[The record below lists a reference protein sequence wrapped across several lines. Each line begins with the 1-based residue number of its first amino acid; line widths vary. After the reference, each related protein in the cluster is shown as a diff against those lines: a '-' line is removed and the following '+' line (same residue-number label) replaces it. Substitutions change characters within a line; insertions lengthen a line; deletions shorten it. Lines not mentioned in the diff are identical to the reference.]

1 VSGPAGPRRLV
12 VLRHGRTAYNAEGRL
27 QGQYDAPLDE
37 VGRAEAAA
45 AGPVVA
51 ALGPSRIWSS
61 DLSRAAVTAASVA
74 EVAGLEVTHDERL
87 RELSFGDT
95 EGLLHSELAR
105 VSPEGYAALLRTDY
119 DLVPGAEPTPEVRAR
134 MTAALGELLEL
145 TEPGETSVAVS
156 HGAAVRIAL
165 GGLLGWED
173 EVFRTLAPLAN
184 CAWAVLETRETGAP
198 LRLAAYNRTA
208 AAFG

>member
-1 VSGPAGPRRLV
+1 VSGAGAPRRLV
-12 VLRHGRTAYNAEGRL
+12 VMRHGRTAYNAEGRL

-37 VGRAEAAA
+37 VGLGEAQAAA
-45 AGPVVA
+45 PVVA
-51 ALGPSRIWSS
+51 ALRPARVWSS
-61 DLSRAAVTAASVA
+61 DLSRAAVTAGMVA
-74 EVAGLEVTHDERL
+74 QVAGLEVTHDKRL
-87 RELSFGDT
+87 RELFFGDT
-95 EGLLHSELAR
+95 EGLLREELAH

-119 DLVPGAEPTPEVRAR
+119 DLVPGAEPTHEVRSR
-134 MTAALGELLEL
+134 MTEALGELLDL

-184 CAWAVLETRETGAP
+184 CAWAVLETREAGAP

-208 AAFG
+208 AATG